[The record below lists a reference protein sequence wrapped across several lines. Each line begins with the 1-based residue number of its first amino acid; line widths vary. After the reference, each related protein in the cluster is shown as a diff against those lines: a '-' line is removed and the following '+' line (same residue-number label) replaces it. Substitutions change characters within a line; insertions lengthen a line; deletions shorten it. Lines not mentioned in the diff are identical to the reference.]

1 MKINS
6 SEWYESIRSGV
17 GLNMGIILE
26 KSKLIF
32 DELVGTSSFDDVFKN
47 SIRDYYTYGFK
58 SYDQNIKGSQ
68 SVKDRWKI
76 FSKIL
81 GEKWYFEKRKKG
93 RNQIVLKTMP
103 SGTDNPVD
111 DFYFLH
117 NLSKIG
123 DYLNY
128 LLDMDRRSTFNG
140 ETKAVSYTHLTLPT
154 IA

>member
-1 MKINS
+1 
-6 SEWYESIRSGV
+6 
-17 GLNMGIILE
+17 MGIILE

-81 GEKWYFEKRKKG
+81 GEKWYFEKR
-93 RNQIVLKTMP
+93 
-103 SGTDNPVD
+103 
-111 DFYFLH
+111 
-117 NLSKIG
+117 
-123 DYLNY
+123 
-128 LLDMDRRSTFNG
+128 
-140 ETKAVSYTHLTLPT
+140 E
-154 IA
+154 

>member
-1 MKINS
+1 MNEKINS

-81 GEKWYFEKRKKG
+81 GEKWYFEKEKRKKSDCFENNAF
-93 RNQIVLKTMP
+93 RN
-103 SGTDNPVD
+103 
-111 DFYFLH
+111 
-117 NLSKIG
+117 
-123 DYLNY
+123 
-128 LLDMDRRSTFNG
+128 R
-140 ETKAVSYTHLTLPT
+140 
-154 IA
+154 